1 MKIKRIITMIMIFIV
16 CLLFLAGCATL
27 SKVKKEAKIRFSGYE
42 EKSTT
47 VQTSLGKI
55 TFIDEGQGQP
65 LLICH
70 GICGGYDQAYD
81 AANEIRD
88 QVRVIAPSR
97 FGYPG
102 SDLPEEA
109 SMETQVQAFLELL
122 DFLDIEKTYL
132 LATSAGSTVAIKFA
146 LMHPDRTKGLILY
159 CSGFPAL
166 ETSKKKTKYAG
177 PPSLFCSD
185 FAMWLIS
192 PLFKPLMGMSPDT
205 LKEIL
210 PMKERKAGV
219 IFDAKVTN
227 TVMINNYTEYDLSKL
242 EVPVLVIHAKDDKLA
257 DFNKVEAWIPRIKN
271 CTFVPLESGG
281 HLMTDNGEVIR
292 EAVKDFILKN
302 I

>member
-1 MKIKRIITMIMIFIV
+1 MKIKRIAVMIMIFIV
-16 CLLFLAGCATL
+16 CLLFLAGCATF
-27 SKVKKEAKIRFSGYE
+27 SKVKKEARIRFSGYE
-42 EKSTT
+42 EKTDSL
-47 VQTSLGKI
+47 QTSLGKI
-55 TFIDEGQGQP
+55 TFIDEGQGKP

-81 AANEIRD
+81 AANEIRED
-88 QVRVIAPSR
+88 FRVIAPSR

-102 SDLPEEA
+102 SDLPKEA
-109 SMETQVQAFLELL
+109 TTEMQVQAFLELL
-122 DFLDIEKTYL
+122 DFLNIKKTYL

-146 LMHPDRTKGLILY
+146 LIHPERTKGLILY
-159 CSGFPAL
+159 CSGFPAT
-166 ETSKKKTKYAG
+166 EARKKKMKYAG

-210 PMKERKAGV
+210 PMKDREAGV

-227 TVMINNYTEYDLSKL
+227 TVMINNYTEYDLSEL
-242 EVPVLVIHAKDDKLA
+242 EVPVLIIHAKDDKLA
-257 DFNKVEAWIPRIKN
+257 DFNKVEAWVPRIKN

-292 EAVKDFILKN
+292 NAVKDFLN
-302 I
+302 ENN

>member
-1 MKIKRIITMIMIFIV
+1 MKIKRIAVMIMIFIF
-16 CLLFLAGCATL
+16 CLLFLAGCATF
-27 SKVKKEAKIRFSGYE
+27 SKVKKEARVRFSGYE
-42 EKSTT
+42 EKADSL
-47 VQTSLGKI
+47 QTSLGKI

-81 AANEIRD
+81 AANEIRED
-88 QVRVIAPSR
+88 FRVIAPSR

-109 SMETQVQAFLELL
+109 SIEMQVQAFLELL
-122 DFLDIEKTYL
+122 DFLNIEKTYL

-146 LMHPDRTKGLILY
+146 LMHPERTKGLILY

-166 ETSKKKTKYAG
+166 EARRKKSKYAG

-210 PMKERKAGV
+210 PMKDRKAGV

-242 EVPVLVIHAKDDKLA
+242 EVPVLIIHAKDDKLA

-281 HLMTDNGEVIR
+281 HLMTDNGKVIR
-292 EAVKDFILKN
+292 EAVKEFLN
-302 I
+302 ENN